1 MAITAVIFDLD
12 GTVLDNEDEY
22 GKAFRKV
29 LESLGVK
36 VDNEIPHTTGIGVP
50 ENWKRL
56 IDKHKI
62 KIEKTVEELTRE
74 TQEEYLKLLK
84 SVKLKKGFEDFVEN
98 LQKSGLTIALATSN
112 EWWMVEKIVDKMN
125 IGKYFDCTTT
135 AEEVLFNKPDPE
147 IFLVTANKIGISP
160 EECLVFEDSQAGV
173 KAAKAAG
180 MRVVG
185 VSRDES
191 HAKELK
197 NADMV
202 IESYGEFAD
211 FNIASN
217 LS

>member
-36 VDNEIPHTTGIGVP
+36 VDDEIPHTTGIGLHN
-50 ENWKRL
+50 NWKKL
-56 IDKHKI
+56 IKKYKI
-62 KIEKTVEELTRE
+62 KTSKTTEELAKQ
-74 TQEEYLKLLK
+74 TQEEYLKLHDR
-84 SVKLKKGFEDFVEN
+84 VKLKEGFEGFADN
-98 LQKSGLTIALATSN
+98 LKESGLIIALATSN
-112 EWWMVEKIVDKMN
+112 EWWMVEKIVDK
-125 IGKYFDCTTT
+125 IIIEKYFDCITTT
-135 AEEVLFNKPDPE
+135 EEVLFNKPDPE
-147 IFLVTANKIGISP
+147 IFLVTANKIGVSC

-185 VSRDES
+185 VARDES

-197 NADMV
+197 NAEMV
-202 IESYGEFAD
+202 IESYDEFTG
-211 FNIASN
+211 FNIVDN
-217 LS
+217 

>member
-1 MAITAVIFDLD
+1 MAIKAVIFDLD

-22 GKAFRKV
+22 GKAFKKV

-36 VDNEIPHTTGIGVP
+36 VDDEIPHTTGIGLHN
-50 ENWKRL
+50 NWKKL
-56 IDKHKI
+56 IKKYKI
-62 KIEKTVEELTRE
+62 KTSKTTEELSRE

-84 SVKLKKGFEDFVEN
+84 SVKLKKGFENFVEN

-112 EWWMVEKIVDKMN
+112 EWWMVEKIFDKTK
-125 IGKYFDCTTT
+125 IEKYFDCTTT

-147 IFLVTANKIGISP
+147 IFLVTANKIGVLP
-160 EECLVFEDSQAGV
+160 EGCLVFEDSQAGV

-180 MRVVG
+180 MRVIG
-185 VSRDES
+185 VARDER

>member
-22 GKAFRKV
+22 GKAFGKV
-29 LESLGVK
+29 LKSLGAK
-36 VDNEIPHTTGIGVP
+36 VNDEIPHTTGIGLHN
-50 ENWKRL
+50 NWKKL
-56 IDKHKI
+56 IKKYKI
-62 KIEKTVEELTRE
+62 KTSKTTEELARE
-74 TQEEYLKLLK
+74 TQEEYLKLLG
-84 SVKLKKGFEDFVEN
+84 SVKLKEGFEDFVEN

-112 EWWMVEKIVDKMN
+112 EWWMVEKIVDHMN

-135 AEEVLFNKPDPE
+135 AEEVTFNKPDPE
-147 IFLVTANKIGISP
+147 IFLVTANKIGVSC
-160 EECLVFEDSQAGV
+160 EDCLVFEDSQAGV

-185 VSRDES
+185 VARDES

-211 FNIASN
+211 LNIVSN